1 MLEIYSFISEKR
13 LKTHKMSFFYAQNTK
28 ILLYYIGISVGINKL
43 EPAEDI
49 KKQSFCPRTVYN
61 YVIIM

>member
-1 MLEIYSFISEKR
+1 
-13 LKTHKMSFFYAQNTK
+13 MSFFYAQNTK

-49 KKQSFCPRTVYN
+49 KKQSFCSRTVYN